1 MSDFLGWIL
10 GGIGGAIVGGT
21 IASVVLKGRYESAI
35 NFLKSQ
41 KAEIKQKPN
50 NSEEKIGQL
59 QSELKEVK
67 ENFSSLEKQ
76 YNDSISQNTFYQN
89 QIISLREE
97 FSVNNKNEAVEIH
110 NAFNKIQSLQ
120 ERERYLIEEGKNY
133 KSKINDAETKLISA
147 NLEIENIKKLLE
159 QLSLSKKE
167 QEGFSI
173 ELEDAKK
180 RVNELID
187 NESKLSNDIMIK
199 DGLISEASEKLNQLN
214 VEINLLKQQLEK
226 ANQLRS
232 IPEVLQK
239 QKSILMV
246 DDSAVIRAKMKKLLI
261 EAGYDLTLAID
272 GLDALKVMEGKHFD
286 LIITDLEMP
295 NLDGFG
301 FLNKLGQ
308 TMETKHIPVIIITGH
323 EDVNIKVGESESL
336 SGIYKKPWNEPE
348 LLRKVKFLSSLE
360 Q

>member
-1 MSDFLGWIL
+1 M
-10 GGIGGAIVGGT
+10 
-21 IASVVLKGRYESAI
+21 
-35 NFLKSQ
+35 N
-41 KAEIKQKPN
+41 
-50 NSEEKIGQL
+50 
-59 QSELKEVK
+59 
-67 ENFSSLEKQ
+67 
-76 YNDSISQNTFYQN
+76 
-89 QIISLREE
+89 
-97 FSVNNKNEAVEIH
+97 
-110 NAFNKIQSLQ
+110 
-120 ERERYLIEEGKNY
+120 
-133 KSKINDAETKLISA
+133 AETKLISA